1 MPTTLYESGEER
13 KTDKEKTSVV
23 AGTVINNCDRIT
35 QGKVLVRIP
44 SLDQEVWARLTAP
57 GASSGAG
64 FLYVPRPDDEV
75 LVVLSGD
82 EPVDAYIIGGLWNTQ
97 DSPPVSNPINPIET
111 TTKRVIKTG
120 LKAGSGHVVE
130 FDDGPGQSITITTST
145 QQKITINPS
154 EIELSN
160 TGGTLKLTLDN
171 KRQTVSIDA
180 PIIEITAKGIL
191 KLNGKNIQI
200 GSSETLATVIKG
212 MQVFIN

>member
-1 MPTTLYESGEER
+1 
-13 KTDKEKTSVV
+13 
-23 AGTVINNCDRIT
+23 
-35 QGKVLVRIP
+35 
-44 SLDQEVWARLTAP
+44 
-57 GASSGAG
+57 
-64 FLYVPRPDDEV
+64 V